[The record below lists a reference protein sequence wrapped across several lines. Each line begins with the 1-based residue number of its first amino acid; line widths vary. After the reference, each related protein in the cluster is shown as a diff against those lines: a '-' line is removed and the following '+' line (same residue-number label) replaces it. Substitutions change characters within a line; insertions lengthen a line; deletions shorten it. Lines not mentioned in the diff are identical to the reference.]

1 MQKGR
6 NPYEIPEN
14 SLEEKRNLGGGG
26 VRAGCHSC

>member
-6 NPYEIPEN
+6 NSYEIPEN
-14 SLEEKRNLGGGG
+14 SLEEKRNSGG